1 MVRLSLEA
9 RRLPFT
15 ERGRQPGR
23 LPSSGRNEA
32 AWDGAFP
39 ALGLMARAPAA
50 GRRQEPNQEQP
61 LASSP
66 VIRSMDDSELARETL
81 RGNTRSFELLVEKYY
96 KVLFNTALRMLGDS
110 EDARDVVQITFMK
123 AYVKLNTFNP
133 ELKFFSWIYRIVIH
147 ESLNLLGRRKMQEP
161 LGVDLME
168 PSRDPE
174 EECARS
180 ELSGAI
186 SAALLRLSP
195 DKRLLVI
202 LRHFAGFSYDEMSAI
217 LGIPEQKVKS
227 RLYSARRSLGAL
239 LVGRSATA

>member
-1 MVRLSLEA
+1 L
-9 RRLPFT
+9 
-15 ERGRQPGR
+15 
-23 LPSSGRNEA
+23 
-32 AWDGAFP
+32 
-39 ALGLMARAPAA
+39 AP
-50 GRRQEPNQEQP
+50 
-61 LASSP
+61 SP

-161 LGVDLME
+161 LGVDLRE